1 MNRFLQ
7 LLFSILKLVSLPL
20 FNFLILFF
28 GIKFYG
34 KENWGTF
41 LSLSIWIYLFAFL
54 AKWSGQN
61 YLIKELTK
69 NTSNYL
75 SVFYSNLIERST
87 LLLPSLALFAFYPI
101 TISVYSILALI
112 LIFIYNSYE
121 ILVVYKQKLELQFIA
136 EIVGMIILFVGFYF
150 LPHFELSMVLLLF
163 CLSLLI
169 KNLILIGFL
178 KLNFKSVSL
187 NISYQNLYKTLPFF
201 LIGFSGWLAS
211 KCDIYVVNYFFSKK
225 ELSEYQILMSCFVI
239 LQTIPAYLVLPINK
253 HLFRLSENSI
263 SKIKSKILILT
274 LPIIV
279 ITTLSIWILLKM
291 VLQIEFSIFIYLFAA
306 LSTIPTFLYT
316 IDILQF
322 YRKEKEK
329 IIMQYSFINIVLN
342 LILAFLLI
350 PHFRI
355 LGVVISVCISQW
367 LYLLLILKENKNE
380 KL

>member
-7 LLFSILKLVSLPL
+7 LFFSLLKLVSLPIISFLTL
-20 FNFLILFF
+20 FI

-34 KENWGTF
+34 KENWGEF
-41 LSLSIWIYLFAFL
+41 ISVSIWIYFLAFI

-61 YLIKELTK
+61 YLIKELSK
-69 NTSNYL
+69 STSNVW
-75 SVFYSNLIERST
+75 SVFYSNVLERSV
-87 LLLPSLALFAFYPI
+87 LLLPSLVLFVYFPI
-101 TISVYSILALI
+101 PISLYSILLLI

-121 ILVVYKQKLELQFIA
+121 IVAVYKQKLELQFIT
-136 EIVGMIILFVGFYF
+136 EIIGIIIFFFGFYL
-150 LPHFELSMVLLLF
+150 LPHFELSTVLLLF
-163 CLSLLI
+163 CFSFLI
-169 KNLILIGFL
+169 KNLIFIGYF
-178 KLNFKSVSL
+178 KLNFNTVSL

-211 KCDIYVVNYFFSKK
+211 KCDIYVVNYFFTKK
-225 ELSEYQILMSCFVI
+225 ELSEYQILMNCFII
-239 LQTIPAYLVLPINK
+239 LQAIPSYLVLPINK
-253 HLFRLSENSI
+253 HIFRLSENSI

-274 LPIIV
+274 IPIIS
-279 ITTLSIWILLKM
+279 IATISIWIFLKIA
-291 VLQIEFSIFIYLFAA
+291 LQIEFSGFIYLFAA
-306 LSTIPTFLYT
+306 LSTIPTFFYT

-329 IIMQYSFINIVLN
+329 IIMQYSFITVVLN
-342 LILAFLLI
+342 IILASILI
-350 PHFRI
+350 PYFRI

>member
-7 LLFSILKLVSLPL
+7 LSFSILKLISLPL
-20 FNFLILFF
+20 FNFLVLFF
-28 GIKFYG
+28 GIKWYG

-75 SVFYSNLIERST
+75 SVFYSNLLERSV

-150 LPHFELSMVLLLF
+150 LPHFELSMILILF

-187 NISYQNLYKTLPFF
+187 NILYQNLYKTVPFF

-239 LQTIPAYLVLPINK
+239 LQAIPTYLILPINK
-253 HLFRLSENSI
+253 HLFRLSNASI
-263 SKIKSKILILT
+263 NKTKNKISFWA
-274 LPIIV
+274 LPIVLFIS
-279 ITTLSIWILLKM
+279 LFIWIIITYFI
-291 VLQIEFSIFIYLFAA
+291 QIHFSLMIYIFAS
-306 LSTIPTFLYT
+306 LSCIPPFFYTVEVMKLYKEN
-316 IDILQF
+316 
-322 YRKEKEK
+322 KEKT
-329 IIMQYSFINIVLN
+329 IMTSCFILFITSFTLM
-342 LILAFLLI
+342 LLLI
-350 PHFRI
+350 PRFKI
-355 LGVVISVCISQW
+355 LGVVVAVCIAQW
-367 LYLLLILKENKNE
+367 LYLFFIYKIISCE
-380 KL
+380 K